1 MDNVFVLDAREWLRE
16 DVGKLLICRDMLD
29 VEASA
34 FIMISYEVIVDVD
47 VL

>member
-16 DVGKLLICRDMLD
+16 DVGKLLICRDILD
-29 VEASA
+29 VEAFA
-34 FIMISYEVIVDVD
+34 FLMISYKVIVDID